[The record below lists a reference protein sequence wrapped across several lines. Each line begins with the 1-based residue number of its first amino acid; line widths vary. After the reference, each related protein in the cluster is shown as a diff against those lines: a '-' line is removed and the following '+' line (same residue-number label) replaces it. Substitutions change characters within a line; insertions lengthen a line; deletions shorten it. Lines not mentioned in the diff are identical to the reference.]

1 MNAQLKNVLVAAS
14 MIVATQAIADVTF
27 FERPGF
33 KGRSFSATRD
43 VRNLERNGFNDRASS
58 AVVTGGR
65 WERWEVCEHARYEG
79 ECVVLR
85 PGRYPS
91 LAAIGL
97 NNQIS
102 SARPISR
109 RELSENPRYASYGDD
124 APDFRRVRNERLYEA
139 EVVATRAVYGPKEQR
154 CWVEKEQVVEA
165 RNDNSVPGTIAG
177 AVIGGILG
185 HQIGGGRGKDL
196 ATIGGAVAG
205 GYAGNRIGQNSGG
218 QQVVTRDVQRCA
230 DVPNRSKPE
239 YWDVT
244 YLYRDQEHHVQMT
257 AHPGPTVTVNGRG
270 EPRHE

>member
-27 FERPGF
+27 FERRIQNGLFPQNPGCAQHRPVATMIALRR
-33 KGRSFSATRD
+33 RSSPVVVGN
-43 VRNLERNGFNDRASS
+43 VR
-58 AVVTGGR
+58 
-65 WERWEVCEHARYEG
+65 VCEHARYEG

-109 RELSENPRYASYGDD
+109 RELSENPRYTPYGDD

-139 EVVATRAVYGPKEQR
+139 EVVATRAVPGPKDKR

-165 RNDNSVPGTIAG
+165 RAATIAFGNDCRRSGRHHPGTSDRWRSRQGSGHHRRSRRQGLCRQPDRTKRWRTAG
-177 AVIGGILG
+177 RRRRYGG
-185 HQIGGGRGKDL
+185 
-196 ATIGGAVAG
+196 
-205 GYAGNRIGQNSGG
+205 
-218 QQVVTRDVQRCA
+218 CA

-239 YWDVT
+239 YWDV
-244 YLYRDQEHHVQMT
+244 MT
-257 AHPGPTVTVNGRG
+257 CSVIRNTMCR
-270 EPRHE
+270 